1 MVDNIRRPLH
11 SVGDVAYTVQ
21 RPAYVVDHSKRV
33 WRKKGM
39 ATMKYFVNV
48 NKYFLNVNKYFL
60 NDHPNL

>member
-1 MVDNIRRPLH
+1 MF
-11 SVGDVAYTVQ
+11 A
-21 RPAYVVDHSKRV
+21 HSKKV

-39 ATMKYFVNV
+39 ANMKYFVNVNKYFVNV